1 MTKHV
6 SLTPLPRIAGRCSS
20 STLLVRLM
28 AAGPLLAPAIEEL
41 RALPPN
47 AHERT
52 VAERILLQLQS
63 TLGHKPKR
71 TRKEQEFIVAMQK
84 SWEDARAEGRTEGR
98 VEGRLEG
105 RLAGRAEGRA
115 ETQANAVLTV
125 LRVRGIA
132 VPEAARKRILAQKDL
147 HQLERWHKKAIV
159 ATSLGDV
166 IGDVI
171 DDRARRRSS
180 KTVRLAAHKER
191 SGRRSSR
198 VPAQR

>member
-1 MTKHV
+1 M
-6 SLTPLPRIAGRCSS
+6 
-20 STLLVRLM
+20 
-28 AAGPLLAPAIEEL
+28 
-41 RALPPN
+41 
-47 AHERT
+47 
-52 VAERILLQLQS
+52 LQLQS

-84 SWEDARAEGRTEGR
+84 SWEAARAEGRTE
-98 VEGRLEG
+98 
-105 RLAGRAEGRA
+105 GRAEGRA
-115 ETQANAVLTV
+115 ETQANAILTV

-147 HQLERWHKKAIV
+147 HQLERWHEKAII

-166 IGDVI
+166 MGAVI
-171 DDRARRRSS
+171 DDRGRGRSS

-191 SGRRSSR
+191 TGRRSPR